1 MLTGFMRL
9 FVGSNQEAPFFQS
22 ESDCYPPNCIH
33 VYFFP
38 LLPDSELQ
46 TTAYERTL
54 LNYIRT
60 SSESVGLFQGF
71 ERRSISRPDLSDMRS
86 TAAKSTAMPH
96 SYNLCMANGEVTQL

>member
-1 MLTGFMRL
+1 MRL
-9 FVGSNQEAPFFQS
+9 YVGSNQEAPFFQS
-22 ESDCYPPNCIH
+22 ASDCYPPNCIH

-38 LLPDSELQ
+38 LLPDSEFQ

-54 LNYIRT
+54 LNCIRT

-71 ERRSISRPDLSDMRS
+71 ERRSISGPDLSDMRS